1 MSVLIA
7 AAMPMPLRFFLLP
20 AWLVLAGPVSA
31 AAPVL
36 GEASAPVA
44 GVALGAVVRTADAEE
59 LRFYVLR
66 ALTDRYAAQK
76 GITVSR
82 AEIDR
87 YERHVA
93 AFMKADAAKRAARL
107 AAIERE
113 LQDRSLAPDRRP
125 ALEAE
130 AKTLRELRASEAREA
145 AGAATAEDKA
155 ARDTIAE
162 AFIRQ
167 WKINRALYAAY
178 GGRVIFQQGG
188 PEPLDA
194 YRKFL
199 EAAQARGDF
208 VIADPALA
216 DGFWRYYRDTSR
228 HTFLPSGTASDRAI
242 NNPPWAAR

>member
-1 MSVLIA
+1 MSSIFRLALAIA
-7 AAMPMPLRFFLLP
+7 CVAIMPP
-20 AWLVLAGPVSA
+20 AGA

-44 GVALGAVVRTADAEE
+44 GVALGSVIRTADAEE

-66 ALTDRYAAQK
+66 ALTERYAAQH
-76 GITVSR
+76 GITVNR

-87 YERHVA
+87 YEREVD
-93 AFMKADAAKRAARL
+93 AFMKADAAKRGV
-107 AAIERE
+107 
-113 LQDRSLAPDRRP
+113 P
-125 ALEAE
+125 AEVGKPL
-130 AKTLRELRASEAREA
+130 S
-145 AGAATAEDKA
+145 AEDKA
-155 ARDTIAE
+155 ARDEIAA

-167 WKINRALYAAY
+167 WKINRALYQQY

-199 EAAQARGDF
+199 EAAAARGDF

-216 DGFWRYYRDTSR
+216 DGFWRYYRDTAR
-228 HTFLPSGTASDRAI
+228 HAFMPAPATAFSV
-242 NNPPWAAR
+242 PPWIAR